1 MMLDSVDVGRR
12 LREVRD
18 AAGVS
23 QETAANAIE
32 VSQATYS
39 RLESGER
46 VLKGDELVVLAD
58 TFGVRAAAITGAVE
72 VREQAR
78 FAARTDGSASAMVSM
93 REKLYAYLELDAY
106 LAGQGIART

>member
-1 MMLDSVDVGRR
+1 MTFNSVDVGRR

-23 QETAANAIE
+23 QDAAADAIG

-46 VLKGDELVVLAD
+46 VLRGDELVVLAD
-58 TFGVRAAAITGAVE
+58 TFGVRAAAIVGAVA

-78 FAARTDGSASAMVSM
+78 FAARTDGSASPMAAM
-93 REKLYAYLELDAY
+93 REKLYAYLELDSY
-106 LAGQGIART
+106 LAGQGIARA